1 MMTMMM
7 MMMMPTAFSSTTTRD
22 VPRETT
28 ERRRLRAR
36 SDAPR
41 VSRRR
46 GTRGRTRT
54 DARTWR
60 TRREES
66 LFRSVAKCGRPDPH
80 TSTRSS
86 STSTE
91 GMATKTR
98 APAVG
103 FLGLGIMGAA
113 MARTLARSG
122 VRVAAWNRSS
132 DKAKA
137 CVDAFERED
146 RALAEER
153 GGSIATVECPSE
165 IAGTCEVTFA
175 MLADPRAA
183 VDVARAYA
191 AGLDGAGGGGTK
203 RTYVDCSTVD
213 GACGEAT
220 MDILGR
226 DRVQFLAAPV
236 SGGWRDAA
244 KGELLF
250 IGGGSRQAYE
260 AASKHMDV
268 MGAKRWLV
276 GDTPTHAARAK
287 LMLQIMMG
295 NVIGALGEM
304 HSLSQRAGLDSSAV
318 LEMLSHSAMGSPLT
332 TAKGKLMESKDFSP
346 NFQVYLQQKDLRLAL
361 QLADEL
367 DFAAPITAAT
377 NAQYLK
383 AKSLGYANSD
393 FAAVAAAYTDARS
406 PSRSE

>member
-1 MMTMMM
+1 MAARVPP
-7 MMMMPTAFSSTTTRD
+7 PT
-22 VPRETT
+22 
-28 ERRRLRAR
+28 
-36 SDAPR
+36 
-41 VSRRR
+41 
-46 GTRGRTRT
+46 
-54 DARTWR
+54 
-60 TRREES
+60 
-66 LFRSVAKCGRPDPH
+66 
-80 TSTRSS
+80 
-86 STSTE
+86 
-91 GMATKTR
+91 
-98 APAVG
+98 VG

-113 MARTLARSG
+113 MARTLARAG
-122 VRVAAWNRSS
+122 VRVTAWNRSS

-146 RALAEER
+146 LKLAEER
-153 GGSIATVECPSE
+153 GGGIATVGCPSE
-165 IAGTCEVTFA
+165 VAGTCEVTFA

-183 VDVARAYA
+183 MDVARAYA
-191 AGLDGAGGGGTK
+191 AGLDGAGTPK
-203 RTYVDCSTVD
+203 KTYVDCSTVD

-250 IGGGSRQAYE
+250 IGGGSSDAYE

-304 HSLSQRAGLDSSAV
+304 HSLSQRAGLDSTAI

-332 TAKGKLMESKDFSP
+332 TAKGKLMESEDFSP

-383 AKSLGYANSD
+383 AKSPGYANSD
-393 FAAVAAAYTDARS
+393 FAAVAAAYTDSHAA
-406 PSRSE
+406 SRSK

>member
-1 MMTMMM
+1 MEITFSASRSEDDARH
-7 MMMMPTAFSSTTTRD
+7 TSSTRAS
-22 VPRETT
+22 
-28 ERRRLRAR
+28 RRLSTTKKMAAR
-36 SDAPR
+36 VPP
-41 VSRRR
+41 
-46 GTRGRTRT
+46 T
-54 DARTWR
+54 
-60 TRREES
+60 
-66 LFRSVAKCGRPDPH
+66 
-80 TSTRSS
+80 
-86 STSTE
+86 
-91 GMATKTR
+91 
-98 APAVG
+98 VG

-113 MARTLARSG
+113 MARTLARAG
-122 VRVAAWNRSS
+122 VRVTAWNRSS

-146 RALAEER
+146 LKLAEER
-153 GGSIATVECPSE
+153 GGGIATVGCPSE

-183 VDVARAYA
+183 MDVARAYA
-191 AGLDGAGGGGTK
+191 AGLDGAKAGTPK
-203 RTYVDCSTVD
+203 KTYVDCSTVD

-250 IGGGSRQAYE
+250 IGGGSSDAYE

-304 HSLSQRAGLDSSAV
+304 HALSQRAGLDSSAI

-332 TAKGKLMESKDFSP
+332 TAKGKLMESENFSP

-393 FAAVAAAYTDARS
+393 FAAVAAAYTDSHAA
-406 PSRSE
+406 SRSK

>member
-1 MMTMMM
+1 MAARVPP
-7 MMMMPTAFSSTTTRD
+7 PT
-22 VPRETT
+22 
-28 ERRRLRAR
+28 
-36 SDAPR
+36 
-41 VSRRR
+41 
-46 GTRGRTRT
+46 
-54 DARTWR
+54 
-60 TRREES
+60 
-66 LFRSVAKCGRPDPH
+66 
-80 TSTRSS
+80 
-86 STSTE
+86 
-91 GMATKTR
+91 
-98 APAVG
+98 VG

-113 MARTLARSG
+113 MARTLARAG
-122 VRVAAWNRSS
+122 VRVTAWNRSS

-146 RALAEER
+146 LKLAEER
-153 GGSIATVECPSE
+153 GGSIATVKCPSE

-183 VDVARAYA
+183 RDVARAYA
-191 AGLDGAGGGGTK
+191 AGLDGAGDAGTPK
-203 RTYVDCSTVD
+203 KKKTYVDCSTVD

-250 IGGGSRQAYE
+250 IGGGSSEAYE

-304 HSLSQRAGLDSSAV
+304 HSLSQRAGLDSSAI

-332 TAKGKLMESKDFSP
+332 TAKGKLMESENFSP

-393 FAAVAAAYTDARS
+393 FAAVAAAYTDSASSSAANRS
-406 PSRSE
+406 D